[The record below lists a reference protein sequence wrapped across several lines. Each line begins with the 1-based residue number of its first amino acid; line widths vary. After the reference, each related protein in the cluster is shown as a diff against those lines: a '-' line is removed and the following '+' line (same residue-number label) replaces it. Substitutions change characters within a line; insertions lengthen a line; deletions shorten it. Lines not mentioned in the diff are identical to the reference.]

1 MSANKVTMVIVA
13 TNIERVEGEHGLDE
27 QLLSITDECNRQ
39 GVPLIYAMSRQQLG
53 YVTKF

>member
-1 MSANKVTMVIVA
+1 MVIVA